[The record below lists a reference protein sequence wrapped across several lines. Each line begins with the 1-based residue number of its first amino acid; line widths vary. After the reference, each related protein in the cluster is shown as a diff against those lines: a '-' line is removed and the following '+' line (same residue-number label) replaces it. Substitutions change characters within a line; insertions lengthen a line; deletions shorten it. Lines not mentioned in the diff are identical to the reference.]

1 MKGSTK
7 YLLKLFA
14 VAVVLTLLFS
24 SGLFTAGDDDSVS
37 GSVGQSESSVNS
49 TDFDKTLSESPASS
63 NIEDYSSTADEP
75 EDALIC
81 ALSAAPDEHG
91 TYDSKDDVA
100 LFIHTYGHLPD
111 NYITKQQAE
120 DAGWSG
126 GSVEKYCPGKCIGGS
141 RFGNFEGLLPDKD
154 GRTWTEC
161 DINTLGAS
169 SRGAERIVFSNDGLI
184 YYTPDHYESF
194 ELLYGEP

>member
-24 SGLFTAGDDDSVS
+24 SGLFIAGDDASVS

-49 TDFDKTLSESPASS
+49 TDFDKTPSESPASS

-126 GSVEKYCPGKCIGGS
+126 GSVEKYCPGKCIGGG

-194 ELLYGEP
+194 ELLYCEP

>member
-24 SGLFTAGDDDSVS
+24 SGLFIAGDDASVS

-49 TDFDKTLSESPASS
+49 TDFDKTPSESPASS

-81 ALSAAPDEHG
+81 ALPAAPDEHG

>member
-1 MKGSTK
+1 MKRSTK

-14 VAVVLTLLFS
+14 VAVVLTLVFS
-24 SGLFTAGDDDSVS
+24 SGLFTGMDVSDMPASAAQTDTSADSAS
-37 GSVGQSESSVNS
+37 L
-49 TDFDKTLSESPASS
+49 DKTPAESPAA
-63 NIEDYSSTADEP
+63 ADDEADFPIPSASAVP
-75 EDALIC
+75 EAAAL
-81 ALSAAPDEHG
+81 DEHG
-91 TYDSKDDVA
+91 TYDSKDEVA

-120 DAGWSG
+120 STGWSG
-126 GSVEKYCPGKCIGGS
+126 GCVEKYCPGKCLGGS

-154 GRTWTEC
+154 GRIWTEC

>member
-24 SGLFTAGDDDSVS
+24 SGLFIAGDDASVS

-49 TDFDKTLSESPASS
+49 TDFDKTPSESPASS

-91 TYDSKDDVA
+91 TYDGKDDVA

>member
-24 SGLFTAGDDDSVS
+24 SGLFIAGDDASVS

-49 TDFDKTLSESPASS
+49 TDFDKTPSESPASS

-81 ALSAAPDEHG
+81 ALPAAPDEHG
-91 TYDSKDDVA
+91 TYDGKDYIA

-126 GSVEKYCPGKCIGGS
+126 ADNARE
-141 RFGNFEGLLPDKD
+141 RDLPH
-154 GRTWTEC
+154 
-161 DINTLGAS
+161 
-169 SRGAERIVFSNDGLI
+169 V
-184 YYTPDHYESF
+184 
-194 ELLYGEP
+194 

>member
-24 SGLFTAGDDDSVS
+24 SGLFIAGADASVS

-49 TDFDKTLSESPASS
+49 TDFDKTPSESPASS

-81 ALSAAPDEHG
+81 ALPAAPDEHG

>member
-24 SGLFTAGDDDSVS
+24 SGLFTTGDDAGVS
-37 GSVGQSESSVNS
+37 GSAGQSEASVNS
-49 TDFDKTLSESPASS
+49 TDFDKTPSESPASS
-63 NIEDYSSTADEP
+63 NIEDDFSTADEP
-75 EDALIC
+75 DDASIDAEAA
-81 ALSAAPDEHG
+81 ALDEHG

-194 ELLYGEP
+194 TLLYGDP

>member
-1 MKGSTK
+1 MKKSTK

-14 VAVVLTLLFS
+14 VAVVLTLVFS
-24 SGLFTAGDDDSVS
+24 SGLFTTDDVSNPPASAAQADTSADSTSLDKVS
-37 GSVGQSESSVNS
+37 E
-49 TDFDKTLSESPASS
+49 ESPAVSDS
-63 NIEDYSSTADEP
+63 KADFP
-75 EDALIC
+75 APDATDAA
-81 ALSAAPDEHG
+81 ALDEHG
-91 TYDSKDDVA
+91 TYDSKDEVA

-120 DAGWSG
+120 SAGWSG
-126 GSVEKYCPGKCIGGS
+126 GSVEKYCPGKCLGGS

-161 DINTLGAS
+161 DINTLGAA

>member
-24 SGLFTAGDDDSVS
+24 SGLFIAGDDASVS

-49 TDFDKTLSESPASS
+49 TDFDKTPSESPASS

>member
-24 SGLFTAGDDDSVS
+24 SGLFIAGDDASVS

-49 TDFDKTLSESPASS
+49 TDFDKTPSESPASS

-81 ALSAAPDEHG
+81 ALPAAPDEHG

-126 GSVEKYCPGKCIGGS
+126 GSVEKYCPGKCIGGG

>member
-24 SGLFTAGDDDSVS
+24 SELFTAGDDASVS

-81 ALSAAPDEHG
+81 ALPAAPDEHG

>member
-1 MKGSTK
+1 MKKSTK

-14 VAVVLTLLFS
+14 VAVVLTLVFS
-24 SGLFTAGDDDSVS
+24 SGLFTTDDVSNPTASTAQADTSADSTS
-37 GSVGQSESSVNS
+37 LDKASE
-49 TDFDKTLSESPASS
+49 ESPAVS
-63 NIEDYSSTADEP
+63 DGKADFSAS
-75 EDALIC
+75 DATDAA
-81 ALSAAPDEHG
+81 ALDKHG
-91 TYDSKDDVA
+91 TYDGKDEVA

-120 DAGWSG
+120 SAGWSG
-126 GSVEKYCPGKCIGGS
+126 GSVEKYCPGKCLGGS

-161 DINTLGAS
+161 DINTLGAA

-194 ELLYGEP
+194 ELLYGEL